1 VPDLRHWIKGI
12 LCLVTLS
19 ICLTV
24 YELMCHFQF
33 SRVLDLETALLED
46 CTAASI
52 YSICKGKSVPDFLRA
67 EVWQICLQVQEKGN
81 QLVLFNEIFDLP
93 EQNVLREDCQ
103 QFVGMCCC

>member
-1 VPDLRHWIKGI
+1 MVPLST
-12 LCLVTLS
+12 CLS
-19 ICLTV
+19 V

-52 YSICKGKSVPDFLRA
+52 YSICKGKSIPDFLRA